1 MMIQHNMRSTS
12 LDAFNE
18 IKPELGD
25 RQKMVLYGIKQ
36 LGCPTN
42 LELSKYLNIP
52 INQITPRTNELVK
65 YGIVIECEK
74 RECSIS
80 HRIVWS
86 WRII

>member
-1 MMIQHNMRSTS
+1 MMRSTS
-12 LDAFNE
+12 LDTYQQ
-18 IKPELGD
+18 IKLELGD
-25 RQKMVLYGIKQ
+25 RQKMVLETIRI

-65 YGIVIECEK
+65 LGIVTECEK

-80 HRIVWS
+80 HRTVYS
-86 WRII
+86 WRIK

>member
-1 MMIQHNMRSTS
+1 MRSTS
-12 LDAFNE
+12 LDVYQH

-25 RQKMVLYGIKQ
+25 RQKMVLETIRI

-65 YGIVIECEK
+65 MGKVTECEK

-80 HRIVWS
+80 HRTVYS
-86 WRII
+86 WRIRNDRL